1 MNSKQK
7 VVLDTNIIIKLD
19 DDRVDPELVKSSF
32 EIYSTNA
39 QLSEIKADKNYKR
52 QESRLK
58 YYDMLSPV
66 SIHLESGVLVGK
78 LILNYDTPLTSKIGK
93 VFENIR
99 GSSNKPNTWIDSLIA
114 EVAKENNLILVT
126 DERKIIAR
134 AKQNKIEV
142 MNYEEFRHKIE
153 K

>member
-19 DDRVDPELVKSSF
+19 DDKINPELVKSSF

-39 QLSEIKADKNYKR
+39 QLSEIKADQNYER

-58 YYDMLSPV
+58 YYDMLSP
-66 SIHLESGVLVGK
+66 IPLNLESGVLVGK
-78 LILNYDTPLTSKIGK
+78 LILNYDTPLTSKIGE

-99 GSSNKPNTWIDSLIA
+99 GTSNKSNTWIDSLIA

-126 DERKIIAR
+126 DERKIITR
-134 AKQNKIEV
+134 AKQNGIDV
-142 MNYEEFRHKIE
+142 MNYEEFIHEIK

>member
-52 QESRLK
+52 QYFVK
-58 YYDMLSPV
+58 
-66 SIHLESGVLVGK
+66 
-78 LILNYDTPLTSKIGK
+78 
-93 VFENIR
+93 
-99 GSSNKPNTWIDSLIA
+99 
-114 EVAKENNLILVT
+114 NNV
-126 DERKIIAR
+126 K
-134 AKQNKIEV
+134 
-142 MNYEEFRHKIE
+142 
-153 K
+153 